1 MKHLLVYLNK
11 KQDEGLILEKFKTL
25 MDALEQNR
33 FQEAYFLVGVA
44 QEAYWEAVL
53 RKSKEA
59 EKQRRLN
66 AENALKSHSLDLR
79 YKTAIYHHR
88 I

>member
-11 KQDEGLILEKFKTL
+11 NQDEGLILEKFKTL

-44 QEAYWEAVL
+44 
-53 RKSKEA
+53 
-59 EKQRRLN
+59 
-66 AENALKSHSLDLR
+66 
-79 YKTAIYHHR
+79 
-88 I
+88 